1 MAPSIRSLALRYAV
15 PFLSVGAALLLT
27 QRLTPLLDSTPRVL
41 FFGAV
46 FLSTL
51 LGGRWPGLLAILLSL
66 LALIFFFDNPI
77 YALELNREDFPRLVV
92 FLFTALLI
100 SSVSFRRQQDAAA
113 LKKANAELEDRVG
126 ERTAALEAAYTA
138 LKEEMARREVLEGDR
153 ARLLANEQ
161 AARAEAE
168 QANRAKDDFLALISH
183 EFRNPLNTIT
193 GWVALVSSG
202 QADAPTVTQAMEV
215 IKRSA
220 ELLAHLVSDLL
231 DTSQI
236 IAGRLR
242 IDARPTN
249 LVEVVQAAV
258 ESMRPAADKKRVELK
273 AVLSAGEIVV
283 MADARRLQQIISNLL
298 SNAVKFTPGGGHV
311 EIAIEVVAA
320 AVEIRMR
327 DSGRG
332 IQPEAMPHIFEKF
345 WQAEGSTGGQ
355 RGLGLGLA
363 IVKHLTEL
371 HGGTVAAESEGQDRG
386 ATFTVRLPLA
396 GTNGEAPPNPEGE
409 G

>member
-1 MAPSIRSLALRYAV
+1 MERWQMAPSIRSLALRYAV

-113 LKKANAELEDRVG
+113 LKKANAELEDRVR
-126 ERTAALEAAYTA
+126 ERTAALEAAYAA

-193 GWVALVSSG
+193 GWAALVSSG

-242 IDARPTN
+242 IDAR
-249 LVEVVQAAV
+249 A
-258 ESMRPAADKKRVELK
+258 
-273 AVLSAGEIVV
+273 
-283 MADARRLQQIISNLL
+283 
-298 SNAVKFTPGGGHV
+298 
-311 EIAIEVVAA
+311 
-320 AVEIRMR
+320 
-327 DSGRG
+327 
-332 IQPEAMPHIFEKF
+332 
-345 WQAEGSTGGQ
+345 
-355 RGLGLGLA
+355 
-363 IVKHLTEL
+363 
-371 HGGTVAAESEGQDRG
+371 
-386 ATFTVRLPLA
+386 
-396 GTNGEAPPNPEGE
+396 
-409 G
+409 